1 MILEQVFGTEDVVPQ
16 SSLGNTMAQSSQAPP
31 EHVDVDRRAC
41 AESGAK
47 GQFSEHTQGET
58 HVPTVAE
65 EPNLEVLEN
74 TAVALGTK
82 SNALS
87 FRWAMGGRVYTK
99 IGDGYY
105 YDVEGVRYRRSG
117 EEG

>member
-16 SSLGNTMAQSSQAPP
+16 CSPGSIMAQLSQAPS
-31 EHVDVDRRAC
+31 EHVDVDRGAC
-41 AESGAK
+41 EESGAK

-65 EPNLEVLEN
+65 EPNLEVLGS
-74 TAVALGTK
+74 TAVALGTE

-87 FRWAMGGRVYTK
+87 FRWAMGAGFTQKQGMAITMIWR
-99 IGDGYY
+99 
-105 YDVEGVRYRRSG
+105 E
-117 EEG
+117 